1 MTEHEDMEKAV
12 DAARGVVPV
21 SADELR
27 VLPGRLMDN
36 PVDTFRAM
44 CELSVGE
51 LRELWR
57 ALSQCAANAYHCI
70 KQAKQG
76 DKRGD

>member
-12 DAARGVVPV
+12 GAARGVVPV
-21 SADELR
+21 SAEELR
-27 VLPGRLMDN
+27 VLPNRLMEN
-36 PVDTFRAM
+36 PADTFRAL
-44 CELSVGE
+44 CELTGEE
-51 LRELWR
+51 LRTLWS
-57 ALSQCAANAYHCI
+57 ALSQTAANAYHCI